1 MKRFSD
7 FNVTAPEKTFDGEKI
22 KIFKILNRE
31 IKVLNYRLVDSK
43 FKQSQQRL
51 DLHIELDGAKYI
63 VFTGSV
69 NLIKMI
75 TQIEKVDLP
84 FLTVIEKDGESFKFT

>member
-7 FNVTAPEKTFDGEKI
+7 FNVVAPEKTFDGEKI